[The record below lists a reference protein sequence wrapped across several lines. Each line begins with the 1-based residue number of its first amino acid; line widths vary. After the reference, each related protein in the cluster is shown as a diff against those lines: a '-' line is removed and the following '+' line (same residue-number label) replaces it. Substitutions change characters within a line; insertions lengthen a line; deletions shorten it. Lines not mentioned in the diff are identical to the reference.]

1 MSTTAAQQQAIHAAG
16 NVLVAAGAGAGK
28 TSTLVARC
36 VRLITEG
43 GSLENILM
51 VTFTEAAAAEMRA
64 RIRTALEKE
73 IARARQEP
81 LEPPFPPLT
90 PLRGE
95 GEEACVVDD
104 HSADRSHSGHDM
116 DEQLALLDTAAIGTL
131 HSFCFKLVRRHFHE
145 LELDPQL
152 NVMDEARTAVLMEE
166 TLDELFR
173 QHYTGTRGGGGAL
186 EELIQQHAGGREQPV
201 RDLMLKIHRYTQT
214 QPNPGAWMAGQ
225 LQVLADPQPT
235 AWREYLIE
243 ALHEWRARWLGPLRV
258 QSSEHVTAHRI
269 AAQLDT
275 LDQSSTLQDFAT
287 VLESVPDAPSL
298 KPKFR
303 EPEAFFEEASFLRSV
318 TVPRDGVDPLAQ
330 DWDWSRGGME
340 TLLQLAQQFAGALA
354 DAKREQAALDFND
367 LEQFALR
374 LLWDAERGV
383 ATELGREYQA
393 RFHHVFVDECQDINA
408 VQDAIIRAVSE
419 PDRSFP
425 TDSGSPQMDFS
436 IRGLSE
442 SVGEKPS
449 RAEGNRFLVGDVKQS
464 IYRFRLADPRIFQNY
479 EARWRGISGAAVP
492 AALRPLGVPPG
503 DSDSGGSSTGGTP
516 VGLLAGETPAPLLL
530 AATGGQV
537 IALSENFRSR
547 EALLNFFNAVFADL
561 MQPEMGRV
569 TFDDDAQLKFGA
581 PEKRR
586 ALGQQDS
593 PGPRVH
599 LHLRLT
605 EPVKAG
611 AEPENECDLAELT
624 GAEHEAR
631 IVANR
636 LRELVASGHEITG
649 HDGPRP
655 VAWGDMALL
664 LRSPSAK
671 AEIYAREFARQNIP
685 LEVAQ
690 SDFFDALE
698 ISDLLNV
705 LLLLD
710 NPLQDVPL
718 LAVLRS
724 PLVGLTAS
732 DLAEIRLAA
741 RGGYFWTALNRFH
754 ETPSPSGAAVPA
766 AASPLAVPA
775 GGSSASAET
784 AQGLRQPGRPPH
796 DRITAENSSAWR
808 AVDQFLER
816 FARWRRMGRDASIGQ
831 RLETILAETHYLDWL
846 AAHTPNPQRAAQ
858 CLANVRRLL
867 TLARQFDP
875 FQRQGVARFLKF
887 VEAQRAVPGRE
898 PMATGGG
905 SVQLLSIHRSK
916 GLEYP
921 VVVVPDLGKRFNFD
935 DFQADIL
942 LHERLGLCPRIK
954 PPHAGQRYPSLTHW
968 LYTRRERSEL
978 LGEEVRLLYVA
989 MTRARDTLLLVG
1001 TATRKRAAEMWPEI
1015 ARSPEEL
1022 LGASSML
1029 EWLGPWFTRRAPAS
1043 WTEQERGENE
1053 LFSWRIYSEGESA
1066 RAAADEKPVARP
1078 WNFTGQAELLT
1089 WKYPS
1094 DAATREAAKT
1104 SVSALR
1110 RKLSESAEEARPW
1123 RSTRP
1128 SARVTS
1134 GELSA
1139 TEIGTAHHT
1148 LLEFATLENLVTED
1162 GARAEAEWLVA
1173 AGVLSEAEAQRL
1185 NLRGLAQFWSSD
1197 LGRELLAAGK
1207 ALRRELPFTAR
1218 FTAAELRELGLTAPA
1233 LPGEEF
1239 VVVQGVADMAV
1250 IGRDEIWLLDFKT
1263 DDLAAEAA
1271 EARANDYRPQLQAY
1285 AAALGK
1291 IYERKVTRR
1300 WLHFLAPGVTVE
1312 V

>member
-1 MSTTAAQQQAIHAAG
+1 MSMTDAQQQAVHARG
-16 NVLVAAGAGAGK
+16 NILVAAGAGAGK

-36 VRLITEG
+36 VRIIQEG

-64 RIRTALEKE
+64 RIRKALEETQKNS
-73 IARARQEP
+73 
-81 LEPPFPPLT
+81 
-90 PLRGE
+90 
-95 GEEACVVDD
+95 EAK
-104 HSADRSHSGHDM
+104 SIL

-131 HSFCFKLVRRHFHE
+131 HSFCFRLVRRHFHE

-173 QHYTGTRGGGGAL
+173 QHYTGGRDGGGAL

-201 RDLMLKIHRYTQT
+201 RDLILKIHRYTQT
-214 QPNPGAWMAGQ
+214 QPNPRAWIDEQ
-225 LQVLADPQPT
+225 LRVLADPQPT
-235 AWREYLIE
+235 AWRAYLLG
-243 ALHEWRARWLGPLRV
+243 ALHEWRRRWLEPLRA
-258 QSSEHVTAHRI
+258 QPAEHVTAHQV
-269 AAQLDT
+269 AKQLDA
-275 LDQSSTLQDFAT
+275 LDENATLQSFAT
-287 VLESVPDAPSL
+287 VLEAVPDARLL

-303 EPEAFFEEASFLRSV
+303 EPEAFFEESSFLRSV
-318 TVPRDGVDPLAQ
+318 TVARDGIDPLMQ
-330 DWDWSRGGME
+330 DWEWSRAGME
-340 TLLQLAQQFAGALA
+340 TLLKLAGQFAEALS

-374 LLWDAERGV
+374 LLWDAERDA
-383 ATELGREYQA
+383 ATELGREYQE

-408 VQDAIIRAVSE
+408 VQDAIIRAVSRE
-419 PDRSFP
+419 PGHS
-425 TDSGSPQMDFS
+425 Q
-436 IRGLSE
+436 L
-442 SVGEKPS
+442 
-449 RAEGNRFLVGDVKQS
+449 GNRFLVGDVKQS
-464 IYRFRLADPRIFQNY
+464 IYRFRLADPRIFQGY
-479 EARWRGISGAAVP
+479 EARWRQ
-492 AALRPLGVPPG
+492 G
-503 DSDSGGSSTGGTP
+503 DD
-516 VGLLAGETPAPLLL
+516 
-530 AATGGQV
+530 GQV
-537 IALSENFRSR
+537 IALSDNFRSR
-547 EALLNFFNAVFADL
+547 ETLLDFFNAVFADL

-569 TFDDDAQLKFGA
+569 LFDDDARLKFGA

-586 ALGQQDS
+586 ALTKQSS

-605 EPVKAG
+605 DPAKVG
-611 AEPENECDLAELT
+611 MEPEGDSETAELT
-624 GAEHEAR
+624 SAEHEAR

-636 LRELVASGHEITG
+636 LRELVDSKHEIMD
-649 HDGPRP
+649 HNGPKQ
-655 VAWGDMALL
+655 VAWGDMAIL

-724 PLVGLTAS
+724 PLVGLTAG

-741 RGGYFWTALNRFH
+741 RSGYFWTALNRFY
-754 ETPSPSGAAVPA
+754 ETGR
-766 AASPLAVPA
+766 
-775 GGSSASAET
+775 SAPE
-784 AQGLRQPGRPPH
+784 P
-796 DRITAENSSAWR
+796 SSAWR
-808 AVDQFLER
+808 AADQFLER

-846 AAHTPNPQRAAQ
+846 AAHTTNPQRAAQ

-875 FQRQGVARFLKF
+875 FQRQGVVRFLRF

-898 PMATGGG
+898 PMASGGG
-905 SVQLLSIHRSK
+905 AVQLLSIHRSK

-935 DFQADIL
+935 DFKADIL

-968 LYTRRERSEL
+968 IYTHRERSEM
-978 LGEEVRLLYVA
+978 LGEELRLLYVA
-989 MTRARDTLLLVG
+989 MTRAHDTLLLVG
-1001 TATRKRAAEMWPEI
+1001 TATQKRAAEIWPEI
-1015 ARSPEEL
+1015 PASPEEL

-1029 EWLGPWFTRRAPAS
+1029 EWLGPWFSQRAPAN
-1043 WTEQERGENE
+1043 WTDQERGENE
-1053 LFSWRIYSEGESA
+1053 LFSWQIYSEAEAAPSATTEGEPS
-1066 RAAADEKPVARP
+1066 VAKFD
-1078 WNFTGQAELLT
+1078 FTSHEALLT
-1089 WKYPS
+1089 WKYPF
-1094 DAATREAAKT
+1094 DAATHEAAKT

-1110 RKLSESAEEARPW
+1110 RKLAESAEEAQPW
-1123 RSTRP
+1123 RPTRPSTRP
-1128 SARVTS
+1128 AN

-1139 TEIGTAHHT
+1139 TEVGTAHHT
-1148 LLEFATLENLVTED
+1148 LLEFARLENLVTEE
-1162 GARAEAEWLVA
+1162 GARSEAEMLVA
-1173 AGVLSEAEAQRL
+1173 AGVLSEAEARRL
-1185 NLRGLAQFWSSD
+1185 NVHGLAQFWSSD
-1197 LGRELLAAGK
+1197 TGRELLAVGS

-1218 FTAAELRELGLTAPA
+1218 FSAVELCELGLSSTTLPA
-1233 LPGEEF
+1233 EEF
-1239 VVVQGVADMAV
+1239 VVVQGVADMAA
-1250 IGRDEIWLLDFKT
+1250 ILRDEIWLLDFKT
-1263 DDLAAEAA
+1263 DDIAKETV
-1271 EARANDYRPQLQAY
+1271 ETRANDYKPQLRAY
-1285 AAALGK
+1285 GAALGK
-1291 IYERKVTRR
+1291 IYGRKVTRR

>member
-1 MSTTAAQQQAIHAAG
+1 MSTTGAQQQAILATG

-36 VRLITEG
+36 VRIITEG

-64 RIRTALEKE
+64 RIRKALEE
-73 IARARQEP
+73 SRNETNTLALDPRP
-81 LEPPFPPLT
+81 SSL
-90 PLRGE
+90 
-95 GEEACVVDD
+95 
-104 HSADRSHSGHDM
+104 

-173 QHYTGTRGGGGAL
+173 QHYTGVRGGGGAL

-201 RDLMLKIHRYTQT
+201 RDLILKIHRYTQT
-214 QPNPGAWMAGQ
+214 QPNPGAWIAEQ
-225 LQVLADPQPT
+225 LRALADPPPT
-235 AWREYLIE
+235 AWRAYLLE
-243 ALHEWRARWLGPLRV
+243 ALHEWRARWRGPLRA
-258 QSSEHVTAHRI
+258 QPAEHVTAHQI
-269 AAQLDT
+269 AAQLEA
-275 LDQSSTLQDFAT
+275 LNESSTLENFAT
-287 VLESVPDAPSL
+287 VLETVPDARSL

-318 TVPRDGVDPLAQ
+318 TVPRDDVNPLAQ
-330 DWDWSRGGME
+330 DWEWSRGGME
-340 TLLQLAQQFAGALA
+340 TLLQLAQQFALALA

-374 LLWDAERGV
+374 LLWDAKNGT

-408 VQDAIIRAVSE
+408 VQDAIIRAVS
-419 PDRSFP
+419 R
-425 TDSGSPQMDFS
+425 DSQ
-436 IRGLSE
+436 
-442 SVGEKPS
+442 
-449 RAEGNRFLVGDVKQS
+449 AGNRFLVGDVKQS
-464 IYRFRLADPRIFQNY
+464 IYRFRLADPRIFQGY
-479 EARWRGISGAAVP
+479 EARWHQ
-492 AALRPLGVPPG
+492 
-503 DSDSGGSSTGGTP
+503 
-516 VGLLAGETPAPLLL
+516 GE
-530 AATGGQV
+530 GGQV
-537 IALSENFRSR
+537 IALSDNFRSR
-547 EALLNFFNAVFADL
+547 EVLLDFFNAVFADL

-569 TFDDDAQLKFGA
+569 LFDGDAQLKFGA

-586 ALGQQDS
+586 ALTKQES

-605 EPVKAG
+605 EPAKAG
-611 AEPENECDLAELT
+611 SEPEGDSDTAELT

-636 LRELVASGHEITG
+636 LRELITSGHEIIEY
-649 HDGPRP
+649 DGPRP
-655 VAWGDMALL
+655 VAWGDMAVL

-724 PLVGLTAS
+724 PLVGLTAG

-754 ETPSPSGAAVPA
+754 ET
-766 AASPLAVPA
+766 
-775 GGSSASAET
+775 
-784 AQGLRQPGRPPH
+784 GRN
-796 DRITAENSSAWR
+796 TAEPSAAWR
-808 AVDQFLER
+808 AVDQFLKR
-816 FARWRRMGRDASIGQ
+816 FARWRRMGRDSSIGQ

-846 AAHTPNPQRAAQ
+846 AAHTTNPQRAAQ

-898 PMATGGG
+898 PMAAGGG
-905 SVQLLSIHRSK
+905 AVQLLSIHRSK

-921 VVVVPDLGKRFNFD
+921 VVIVPDLGKRFNFD
-935 DFQADIL
+935 DFKADIL
-942 LHERLGLCPRIK
+942 LHEHLGLCPRIK

-968 LYTRRERSEL
+968 LYTRRERNEL

-1001 TATRKRAAEMWPEI
+1001 TATRKRAAEMWPMIES
-1015 ARSPEEL
+1015 SPEEL

-1029 EWLGPWFTRRAPAS
+1029 EWLGPWFTRRAPS
-1043 WTEQERGENE
+1043 DWTDQERGGNE
-1053 LFSWRIYSEGESA
+1053 LFSWRIYSEAETALATGP
-1066 RAAADEKPVARP
+1066 DEKPVTSQ
-1078 WNFTGQAELLT
+1078 WNFTGHEELLA
-1089 WKYPS
+1089 WKYPFE
-1094 DAATREAAKT
+1094 ATTHEAAKT

-1110 RKLSESAEEARPW
+1110 RKLAESSEEARPW
-1123 RSTRP
+1123 RPTRP
-1128 SARVTS
+1128 AARATS

-1148 LLEFATLENLVTED
+1148 LLEFATLENLVTET
-1162 GARAEAEWLVA
+1162 GARAEADLLVT
-1173 AGVLSEAEAQRL
+1173 AGVLSEAEARQL
-1185 NLRGLAQFWSSD
+1185 NVRGLVQFWNSE
-1197 LGRELLAAGK
+1197 LGRELLTAGN

-1218 FTAAELRELGLTAPA
+1218 FNAAELRELGLAATS
-1233 LPGEEF
+1233 LPDDEF

-1250 IGRDEIWLLDFKT
+1250 ILRDEIWLLDFKT
-1263 DDLAAEAA
+1263 DDLTPEQVA
-1271 EARANDYRPQLQAY
+1271 ARAKDYTPQLQAY
-1285 AAALGK
+1285 SAALGK
-1291 IYERKVTRR
+1291 IYGRNVTRR
-1300 WLHFLAPGVTVE
+1300 WLHFLATDMTVK

>member
-1 MSTTAAQQQAIHAAG
+1 MSTTSAQQQAIHASG

-64 RIRTALEKE
+64 RIRKALEESRKQKAE
-73 IARARQEP
+73 SGNDANAP
-81 LEPPFPPLT
+81 LL
-90 PLRGE
+90 
-95 GEEACVVDD
+95 
-104 HSADRSHSGHDM
+104 

-152 NVMDEARTAVLMEE
+152 NVMDEARATVLMEE

-173 QHYTGTRGGGGAL
+173 QHYTGVRGGGGAL
-186 EELIQQHAGGREQPV
+186 EELIEQHAGGREQPV
-201 RDLMLKIHRYTQT
+201 RDLILKIHRYTQT
-214 QPNPGAWMAGQ
+214 QPNPGAWIAEQ
-225 LQVLADPQPT
+225 LRVLADPQPT
-235 AWREYLIE
+235 AWRAYLLE
-243 ALHEWRARWLGPLRV
+243 ALHEWRARWRGPLRA
-258 QSSEHVTAHRI
+258 QPAEHVTAHQV
-269 AAQLDT
+269 AAQLDAPG
-275 LDQSSTLQDFAT
+275 STLEDFAA
-287 VLESVPDAPSL
+287 VLEAVPVARSL
-298 KPKFR
+298 KAKFR

-330 DWDWSRGGME
+330 DWEWSRGGME
-340 TLLQLAQQFAGALA
+340 TLLQLAQQFALALA

-374 LLWDAERGV
+374 LLWDSARGT

-408 VQDAIIRAVSE
+408 VQDAIIRAVSRE
-419 PDRSFP
+419 PVA
-425 TDSGSPQMDFS
+425 PQ
-436 IRGLSE
+436 L
-442 SVGEKPS
+442 
-449 RAEGNRFLVGDVKQS
+449 GNRFLVGDVKQS
-464 IYRFRLADPRIFQNY
+464 IYRFRLADPRIFQGY
-479 EARWRGISGAAVP
+479 ETRWRQ
-492 AALRPLGVPPG
+492 G
-503 DSDSGGSSTGGTP
+503 D
-516 VGLLAGETPAPLLL
+516 
-530 AATGGQV
+530 GGQV
-537 IALSENFRSR
+537 IALSDNFRSR
-547 EALLNFFNAVFADL
+547 EALLDFFNAVFADL

-569 TFDDDAQLKFGA
+569 LFDDAAQLKFGA
-581 PEKRR
+581 PEKRH
-586 ALGQQDS
+586 ALTKQSS

-605 EPVKAG
+605 EPAKAG
-611 AEPENECDLAELT
+611 AEPENESDTAELT
-624 GAEHEAR
+624 GAEAEAR

-636 LRELVASGHEITG
+636 LRELVASSHEITG

-655 VAWGDMALL
+655 VAWGDMAVL

-724 PLVGLTAS
+724 PLVGLTPS

-754 ETPSPSGAAVPA
+754 ET
-766 AASPLAVPA
+766 
-775 GGSSASAET
+775 
-784 AQGLRQPGRPPH
+784 GRN
-796 DRITAENSSAWR
+796 TAEPSAAWM

-846 AAHTPNPQRAAQ
+846 AAHTTNPQRAAQ

-875 FQRQGVARFLKF
+875 FQRQGVTRFLKF
-887 VEAQRAVPGRE
+887 VEAQRTVPGRE
-898 PMATGGG
+898 PMASGGG
-905 SVQLLSIHRSK
+905 AVQLLSIHRSK

-935 DFQADIL
+935 DFKADIL

-968 LYTRRERSEL
+968 LYTRHECSEL

-1001 TATRKRAAEMWPEI
+1001 TATRKRATEFWPEI
-1015 ARSPEEL
+1015 EPTPEEL

-1043 WTEQERGENE
+1043 WTDEERGENE
-1053 LFSWRIYSEGESA
+1053 LFSWRIYSEAETA
-1066 RAAADEKPVARP
+1066 LATNPDEKAVASQ
-1078 WNFTGQAELLT
+1078 WNFTGHEALLA
-1089 WKYPS
+1089 WKYPFE
-1094 DAATREAAKT
+1094 ATAHEAAKT

-1110 RKLSESAEEARPW
+1110 RKLAESSEEARPW
-1123 RSTRP
+1123 RPTRP
-1128 SARVTS
+1128 ATRATS

-1139 TEIGTAHHT
+1139 TEVGTAHHT
-1148 LLEFATLENLVTED
+1148 LLEFATLENLVTEA
-1162 GARAEAEWLVA
+1162 GARAEADLLVA
-1173 AGVLSEAEAQRL
+1173 AGVLSDAEARRL
-1185 NLRGLAQFWSSD
+1185 NVRGLVQFWNSE
-1197 LGRELLAAGK
+1197 LGRELLAAGNT
-1207 ALRRELPFTAR
+1207 LRRELPFTAR
-1218 FTAAELRELGLTAPA
+1218 FNAAELRELGLATTS
-1233 LPGEEF
+1233 LPDDEF

-1250 IGRDEIWLLDFKT
+1250 ILPNEIWLLDFKT
-1263 DDLAAEAA
+1263 DDLTPEQVA
-1271 EARANDYRPQLQAY
+1271 ARAKDYAPQLQAY
-1285 AAALGK
+1285 SAALGK
-1291 IYERKVTRR
+1291 IYGRDVTRR
-1300 WLHFLAPGVTVE
+1300 WLHFLAPGTTVK

>member
-1 MSTTAAQQQAIHAAG
+1 MSTTAAQQQAIHATG

-36 VRLITEG
+36 ARLVAEG
-43 GSLENILM
+43 VSLENILM

-64 RIRTALEKE
+64 RIRKALEESRKQKAE
-73 IARARQEP
+73 SRNDGSAAVVGQA
-81 LEPPFPPLT
+81 PPPVVSLASAPACRT
-90 PLRGE
+90 AGGGACETRPGE
-95 GEEACVVDD
+95 GA
-104 HSADRSHSGHDM
+104 SPTSSSPL
-116 DEQLALLDTAAIGTL
+116 DEQLALLDTATIGTL

-152 NVMDEARTAVLMEE
+152 NVMDEARATVLMEE

-173 QHYTGTRGGGGAL
+173 QHYAGARGGGGAV
-186 EELIQQHAGGREQPV
+186 EDLIQQHAGGREQPV
-201 RDLMLKIHRYTQT
+201 RDLILKIHRYTQT
-214 QPNPGAWMAGQ
+214 QPNPGAWIAEQ
-225 LQVLADPQPT
+225 LRVLADPQPT
-235 AWREYLIE
+235 AWRGYLLE
-243 ALHEWRARWLGPLRV
+243 ALHAWRARWREPLRA
-258 QSSEHVTAHRI
+258 QPAEHVTARQI
-269 AAQLDT
+269 AAQLEA
-275 LDQSSTLQDFAT
+275 LQEGSTLQDFAA
-287 VLESVPDAPSL
+287 VLESVPDARSL

-303 EPEAFFEEASFLRSV
+303 EPEAFFEETSFLRSV

-330 DWDWSRGGME
+330 DWEWSRGGME
-340 TLLQLAQQFAGALA
+340 TLLTLAQQFALALA
-354 DAKREQAALDFND
+354 DAKREQAALDFHD

-374 LLWDAERGV
+374 LLWDAERGA

-408 VQDAIIRAVSE
+408 VQDAIIRAVSRDGTIAE
-419 PDRSFP
+419 
-425 TDSGSPQMDFS
+425 MDQS
-436 IRGLSE
+436 LLTS
-442 SVGEKPS
+442 
-449 RAEGNRFLVGDVKQS
+449 AATGNRFLVGDVKQS

-479 EARWRGISGAAVP
+479 EARWRRNSGAAVP
-492 AALRPLGVPPG
+492 AAFSPLGVPPG
-503 DSDSGGSSTGGTP
+503 GSDSGASSTGGTP
-516 VGLLAGETPAPLLL
+516 VGLMAAGTAAPLPL
-530 AATGGQV
+530 ATAGGQV
-537 IALSENFRSR
+537 IALSDNFRSR
-547 EALLNFFNAVFADL
+547 EALLEFFNAVFADL

-569 TFDDDAQLKFGA
+569 QFDDDARLKFGA

-586 ALGQQDS
+586 ALGRQES

-605 EPVKAG
+605 ELAKAG
-611 AEPENECDLAELT
+611 AEPEHESEVAELT

-636 LRELVASGHEITG
+636 LRELVARGHEITG

-655 VAWGDMALL
+655 VAWGDMAVL

-724 PLVGLTAS
+724 PLVGLTAG

-754 ETPSPSGAAVPA
+754 ETGRTITPS
-766 AASPLAVPA
+766 
-775 GGSSASAET
+775 
-784 AQGLRQPGRPPH
+784 
-796 DRITAENSSAWR
+796 SSAWV
-808 AVDQFLER
+808 ATGQFLER
-816 FARWRRMGRDASIGQ
+816 FARWRRMGRDATIGQ

-846 AAHTPNPQRAAQ
+846 AAHTANPQRAAQ

-898 PMATGGG
+898 PMAAGGG
-905 SVQLLSIHRSK
+905 AVQLLSIHRSK

-935 DFQADIL
+935 DFKADIL

-954 PPHAGQRYPSLTHW
+954 PPHAGQRYPSLPHW
-968 LYTRRERSEL
+968 LYTRHERSEL

-1001 TATRKRAAEMWPEI
+1001 TATRKRATEVWPEI
-1015 ARSPEEL
+1015 ALSPEEL

-1043 WTEQERGENE
+1043 WTEQETGTTA
-1053 LFSWRIYSEGESA
+1053 LCSWRIYSEAEAAVSL
-1066 RAAADEKPVARP
+1066 AADEKPADHQFD
-1078 WNFTGQAELLT
+1078 FTGHDALLA
-1089 WKYPS
+1089 WKYPF
-1094 DAATREAAKT
+1094 DITTQEAAKT

-1110 RKLSESAEEARPW
+1110 RKLAESADEARPW
-1123 RSTRP
+1123 RAARP
-1128 SARVTS
+1128 VPRARDD
-1134 GELSA
+1134 ELSA
-1139 TEIGTAHHT
+1139 TEVGTAHHT
-1148 LLEFATLENLVTED
+1148 FLEFATLANLVTEA
-1162 GARAEAEWLVA
+1162 GAQAESELLAA
-1173 AGVLSEAEAQRL
+1173 AGVLSEAEARRL
-1185 NLRGLAQFWSSD
+1185 NLRGLVKFWNSEI
-1197 LGRELLAAGK
+1197 GRDLLAAGG

-1218 FTAAELRELGLTAPA
+1218 FTGAELRELQLADTS
-1233 LPGEEF
+1233 LPEEEF
-1239 VVVQGVADMAV
+1239 VIVQGVADLAV
-1250 IGRDEIWLLDFKT
+1250 ILREEIWLLDFKI
-1263 DDLAAEAA
+1263 DEIARDRA

-1291 IYERKVTRR
+1291 IYDRTVTRR